1 MALCVGLL
9 WPAVADAAVISS
21 PSSAREGLLPVLADL
36 SVTKAGLPDPV
47 HEDSDLTYQITVTNA
62 GPDTAAG
69 VSLADMVPSG
79 TTFVSFS
86 QTSGPAFTPTLPN
99 VGGTGLV
106 GATAATFAVRSATF
120 RLIVHV
126 TARDGTTITNT
137 ATVTSATA
145 DPNPNNNSATA
156 TNKVNKVQAA
166 ADLSITKCDAPDPV
180 VPGENITYTIGA
192 ANAGPSEAR
201 NVTIT
206 DAIPANTTFAS
217 FTQDSGPAFT
227 LTTPAPGE
235 TGTVTARRA
244 TFAAGASAT
253 FTLVVNANSDTPDG
267 TIISNTVTI
276 SSDTGEKNPQDNSAT
291 AITHVEGSKADLSVT
306 KSDSPDPVQAGS
318 DITYTIVLTS
328 AGPSD
333 ARNVVLSDA
342 IPANTTFA
350 SFVQDTGP
358 GFTLTTPAAGETG
371 MVTATADTF
380 ASGASATFI
389 LVVNV
394 NADTPAGTVISNTA
408 SVSSDTCDKNPDN
421 DSATATTKVE
431 ASTAADL
438 SVAKSDSPD
447 PVQAGDNITYTIGAA
462 NAGPSEARNVTI
474 TDEIPANTTFV
485 SFTQNSGPA
494 FTLTTPAAGG
504 TGTVTAT
511 ADTFASGASAT
522 FTLVVNVNADTPDG
536 TVISNTVTISSD
548 TCDKN
553 PDNNSATATTTV
565 EASAAADLSVTKSDS
580 PDPVTAGDNLTYTI
594 VLTSAGPSDAL
605 NVALSDAIP
614 ANTTFVSWTQTAG
627 PTFVLTAPPSGAAT
641 GAVTATADTFASGA
655 SATFTLIVNV
665 NADTA
670 GGTVISNTAAVS
682 SSTRDQNTT
691 NNSATE
697 TTGVARG
704 GG

>member
-1 MALCVGLL
+1 VVLGFGLL
-9 WPAVADAAVISS
+9 WPDGASAAVLSS

-36 SVTKAGLPDPV
+36 SVTKAGSPDPV
-47 HEDSDLTYQITVTNA
+47 HEDSDLTYQIAVTNA
-62 GPDTAAG
+62 GPDPATG
-69 VSLADMVPSG
+69 VSLTDTTPSG
-79 TTFVSFS
+79 TTFVSFR
-86 QTSGPAFTPTLPN
+86 QTSGSAFTPTLPN
-99 VGGTGLV
+99 VGGTGLI
-106 GATAATFAVRSATF
+106 AATVATFPVGTATF

-126 TARDGTTITNT
+126 TAKDGATITNT
-137 ATVTSATA
+137 ATVTAATA
-145 DPNPNNNSATA
+145 DPNPYNNRATA
-156 TNKVNKVQAA
+156 TNKVQAA

-206 DAIPANTTFAS
+206 DALPANTTFAS

-227 LTTPAPGE
+227 LTTPAAGE

-244 TFAAGASAT
+244 TLAAGASAT

-350 SFVQDTGP
+350 SFIQDTGP
-358 GFTLTTPAAGETG
+358 GFTLTTPASGETG
-371 MVTATADTF
+371 TVTATADTF
-380 ASGASATFI
+380 ASGASATFT

-408 SVSSDTCDKNPDN
+408 SVSSDTCDKNP
-421 DSATATTKVE
+421 E
-431 ASTAADL
+431 
-438 SVAKSDSPD
+438 
-447 PVQAGDNITYTIGAA
+447 
-462 NAGPSEARNVTI
+462 
-474 TDEIPANTTFV
+474 
-485 SFTQNSGPA
+485 
-494 FTLTTPAAGG
+494 
-504 TGTVTAT
+504 
-511 ADTFASGASAT
+511 
-522 FTLVVNVNADTPDG
+522 
-536 TVISNTVTISSD
+536 
-548 TCDKN
+548 
-553 PDNNSATATTTV
+553 NNSATATTDV
-565 EASAAADLSVTKSDS
+565 QASTAADLSVTKSDS

-605 NVALSDAIP
+605 NVSLSDAIP
-614 ANTTFVSWTQTAG
+614 ADTTFVSWSQTAG
-627 PTFVLTAPPSGAAT
+627 PTFVLTAPPSGGT
-641 GAVTATADTFASGA
+641 GTVTATADTFASGA
-655 SATFTLIVNV
+655 SATFTLVVNV
-665 NADTA
+665 NADTP
-670 GGTVISNTAAVS
+670 GGTVISNTATVS

-691 NNSATE
+691 NNSVTE
-697 TTGVARG
+697 TTGVSRG